1 MFSSLIKRKLSKC
14 QRTFGSWC
22 QVGHPANAEILAKA
36 GFEWM
41 ALDCEHGE
49 AEDRDISDFCR
60 ALHQF
65 NCIPLVRV
73 KENAVLP
80 IRRALDLGAMGVIVP
95 LVNTAADA
103 SKAVVAAKYPPEGV
117 RGFAFHRGNNWG
129 MDFAEY
135 VNIANNN
142 IAVIVMIES
151 KEAVDN
157 IDEILK
163 VNGVDG
169 VFIGPYDMS
178 GSYGIIGQTENPI
191 IKNACIKVAAA
202 CKKHGKAAGQHIVV
216 PTSENVNLAIQQGF
230 SLLALGMDTVF
241 LANGAK
247 QALEMTKND

>member
-1 MFSSLIKRKLSKC
+1 MFDGLIKQKLSNC
-14 QRTFGSWC
+14 QITIGSWC
-22 QVGHPANAEILAKA
+22 QIGHPANAEILAKA

-49 AEDRDISDFCR
+49 AEDADIGNFCR
-60 ALHQF
+60 SVSQF
-65 NCIPLVRV
+65 NCAPMVRV

-95 LVNTAADA
+95 LVNSAGDAA
-103 SKAVVAAKYPPEGV
+103 KAVAAAKYPPKGI

-129 MDFAEY
+129 VDFTEY
-135 VNIANNN
+135 AKNANEN

-157 IDEILK
+157 INEILS
-163 VNGVDG
+163 VDGVDG

-178 GSYGIIGQTENPI
+178 GSYNIIGETNNPI
-191 IKNACIKVAAA
+191 IKNACLEVAAA
-202 CKKHGKAAGQHIVV
+202 CKRHRKAAGQHIVL
-216 PTSENVNLAIQQGF
+216 PTLENVNIAIEQGF

-247 QALEMTKND
+247 QSLEMIKND